1 MLDNTAR
8 EPVGKLV
15 QNIRTQ
21 QQMSISTL
29 ARLTGL
35 SANTIRWIERGVT
48 QPKPESLKALGLAL
62 GVNYEELLLRAGY
75 IDTVAL
81 TDEEKDVLRLY
92 HSLSPEG
99 KEMLLAVL
107 GVIKQ
112 MLEGRQPAQTKG
124 EPAP

>member
-1 MLDNTAR
+1 MSIEPVSG

-15 QNIRTQ
+15 QNMRVQ

-29 ARLTGL
+29 AQLTGL

-75 IDTVAL
+75 IDTVGL
-81 TDEEKDVLRLY
+81 SDEEKEVLRLY
-92 HSLSPEG
+92 HSLSAEG
-99 KEMLLAVL
+99 KETLVAVL
-107 GVIKQ
+107 GVIER
-112 MLEGRQPAQTKG
+112 MLKGRQVKEHP
-124 EPAP
+124 